1 MMYVRRASGPDG
13 LEMPQDKRETDSLD
27 SELRTPGTVYKAVA

>member
-1 MMYVRRASGPDG
+1 MLYVRRGSGPDG

-27 SELRTPGTVYKAVA
+27 SELRTPGPFTKQ